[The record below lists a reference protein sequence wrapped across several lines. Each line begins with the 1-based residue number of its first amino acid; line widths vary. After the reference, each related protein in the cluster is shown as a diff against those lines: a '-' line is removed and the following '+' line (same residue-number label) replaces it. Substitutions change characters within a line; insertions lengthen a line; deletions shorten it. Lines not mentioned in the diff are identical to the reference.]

1 MFSSHE
7 GQKRGLLRLMF
18 RNLPL
23 FGFLTGLV
31 IFFYVFYIYQAQNA
45 ELTLMREE
53 YSILQQHLSKLKT
66 ENVGYDFLA
75 DMKASLES
83 CKDNEKLLQG
93 EKSDT
98 SKKLEGFFFM
108 SNYMQCFQCLFG
120 ISSDFLADMKAS
132 LESCKD
138 NEKLLQGEKSDTS
151 KKLEECS
158 SNLRSEKMRAES
170 QKLEVAKVETE
181 KAECSRRLESAHSE
195 LLRLNGTMA
204 AIHAVGVDNQAL
216 VITLNSTVNQ
226 LRAELARLKTEGHAE
241 SAVHFANELIQ
252 EASPKAKMHSPIVP
266 QILALGK
273 GDHDKETVKENA
285 QALPADEK
293 RAALLLPHVRG
304 DDAKVTVALSTTQ
317 SNAGAQPHP
326 LVKMAAGRQNRVE
339 ARHLGVIC
347 IEDSWN
353 VKGEGPTS
361 PTGVAKVDDALDM
374 DRPAGPGDRVKLED
388 RRNQQDEDDGRLV
401 MPGGEYANSLEQGTF
416 ARHSNEA
423 APDFENS
430 EKKVNEREV

>member
-7 GQKRGLLRLMF
+7 GQKRGLLRPYGATHVGPVF

-66 ENVGYDFLA
+66 ENV
-75 DMKASLES
+75 
-83 CKDNEKLLQG
+83 
-93 EKSDT
+93 
-98 SKKLEGFFFM
+98 
-108 SNYMQCFQCLFG
+108 
-120 ISSDFLADMKAS
+120 DMKAS

-326 LVKMAAGRQNRVE
+326 L
-339 ARHLGVIC
+339 
-347 IEDSWN
+347 
-353 VKGEGPTS
+353 
-361 PTGVAKVDDALDM
+361 GVAKVDDALDM